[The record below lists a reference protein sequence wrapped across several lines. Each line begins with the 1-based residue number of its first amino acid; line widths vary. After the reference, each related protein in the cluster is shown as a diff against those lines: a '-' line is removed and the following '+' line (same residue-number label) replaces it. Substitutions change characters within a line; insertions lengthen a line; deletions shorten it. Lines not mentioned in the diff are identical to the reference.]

1 MNEGVRGVSRPRG
14 LAIPCRTSIH
24 ASFVTAGT
32 RQSRPPARGDV
43 RRPRLAFGQ
52 SAGLQF
58 AARRGL
64 AGWTTGP
71 ALPPRRE
78 SLTCRALEPVALI
91 PRILLRRLL
100 ELDRPHPTF
109 EGEALAREVRRH
121 YRWNLTFNVA
131 EVALFFFGT
140 SFIASTTILP
150 LFISKLTS
158 STLAVG
164 LVALLAQGGWYLPQL
179 FTAHATE
186 RVPRMRPI
194 NVNIGF
200 FAERLP
206 LWALVLAAS
215 LAVRSPTAALIL
227 TVVSYAWHTLGAGAI
242 APAWQELVG
251 RCFPVDRRGFFLGF
265 GSFVGTGFGALGSG
279 ASVALLAALPY
290 PRSFMAVFGI
300 GALSVLL
307 GLAFMAQVREPVPVR
322 VHPPQSAREFWSGI
336 GDILRAGGNFGWYL
350 GGRVTL
356 ATGALGAGFVTL
368 SAIRVWGVSD
378 ATVGGYTG
386 LMLLGEAAGMLIL
399 GALADRRGHK
409 LSLELAALVFAAA
422 FALAAWSPGPGVYYP
437 AFVLIG
443 FGLGGQITSGIM
455 LTLEFAPPGRQPTY
469 AGLVNTTLGIV
480 GVTAPLIGAWLAAHD
495 FGLLFLLGA
504 CLNLLALLV
513 FLLRVRDPRHL
524 AAAAP
529 ERPPL

>member
-1 MNEGVRGVSRPRG
+1 M
-14 LAIPCRTSIH
+14 
-24 ASFVTAGT
+24 
-32 RQSRPPARGDV
+32 PP
-43 RRPRLAFGQ
+43 
-52 SAGLQF
+52 S
-58 AARRGL
+58 
-64 AGWTTGP
+64 P
-71 ALPPRRE
+71 APHP
-78 SLTCRALEPVALI
+78 
-91 PRILLRRLL
+91 LLRRLL
-100 ELDRPHPTF
+100 ELDRPYPTF
-109 EGEALAREVRRH
+109 EGEALEREVRRH
-121 YRWNLTFNVA
+121 YRWNLGVNVA
-131 EVALFFFGT
+131 EVALFFFGM

-150 LFISKLTS
+150 LFVSKLTT

-206 LWALVLAAS
+206 LWALVFAAS
-215 LAVRSPTAALIL
+215 LAVRAPAAALIL
-227 TVVSYAWHTLGAGAI
+227 TVASYAWHTLGAGAI

-251 RCFPVDRRGFFLGF
+251 RCFPVDRRGFFMGF
-265 GSFVGTGFGALGSG
+265 GSFVGTGFGALGSV

-290 PRSFMAVFGI
+290 PKSFMAVFGI
-300 GALSVLL
+300 GAFSVLL
-307 GLAFMAQVREPVPVR
+307 SLAFMTQVREPVPAR
-322 VHPPQSAREFWSGI
+322 VQPHQSTGEFWSGVR
-336 GDILRAGGNFGWYL
+336 DILRAGGNFGWYL
-350 GGRVTL
+350 GGRVTM
-356 ATGALGAGFVTL
+356 AFGALGVGFLTL
-368 SAIRVWGVSD
+368 SAIRTWGVSD

-386 LMLLGEAAGMLIL
+386 VTLVGEAAGMLIL

-409 LSLELAALVFAAA
+409 LSLELAALAFAAA
-422 FALAAWSPGPGVYYP
+422 FALTAWSPGPGVYYP

-469 AGLVNTTLGIV
+469 AGLVNTSLGIA
-480 GVTAPLIGAWLAAHD
+480 GVTAPLAGAWLAARD
-495 FGLLFLLGA
+495 FGLLFLLA
-504 CLNLLALLV
+504 VVLNLLAFLV

-524 AAAAP
+524 ASAPP